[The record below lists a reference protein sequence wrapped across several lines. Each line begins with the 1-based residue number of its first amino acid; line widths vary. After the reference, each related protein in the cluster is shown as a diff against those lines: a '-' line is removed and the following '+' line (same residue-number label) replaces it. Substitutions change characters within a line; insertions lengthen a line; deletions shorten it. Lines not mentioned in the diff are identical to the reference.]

1 MQHYKLHLNHQE
13 ALFMKQSK
21 LSKLLLAT
29 VLAGLTLTAC
39 EQKPQETTA
48 AATETSVKT
57 DEKTTTATETAEKD
71 GEQHEHD
78 DKHEGHDHDDKH
90 DHDGH
95 DHHDHDHD
103 HAHGHDHQHEGAYYQ
118 CGDKKVRIVVHNHEG
133 EIEAHLT
140 TDDIE
145 YDLNQ
150 DPANTDHYT
159 TNDGIQGDNK
169 PMTLILKDS
178 TAKVVAADQ
187 SVLLDCTKTN

>member
-1 MQHYKLHLNHQE
+1 
-13 ALFMKQSK
+13 MKQSK

-48 AATETSVKT
+48 PATTETPVKADEKAAAT
-57 DEKTTTATETAEKD
+57 TETAEKD
-71 GEQHEHD
+71 GEQHEHN
-78 DKHEGHDHDDKH
+78 DKHEDHDHDDRH

-95 DHHDHDHD
+95 DHHD

-133 EIEAHLT
+133 EIEAHLK